1 MKRIFSSLALAC
13 FVSLSLAACA
23 APTGGTENAS
33 TSSEAALT
41 EAHLEKSRI
50 QVFGAKN
57 TQHDNVGQCVIDATK
72 FRVTYDNAALPAGTT
87 ITLHVGESGY
97 DQYFIGDGFGWAS
110 GQKVWWQN
118 LRDLPMSAG
127 GGAAGSWS
135 AELDVNGYGRSYNTP
150 DNDFAREPFAPEI
163 QFVFR
168 LALPDGRVLWDN
180 RLHQN
185 YGATAFCSGPGGETV
200 PLASWGPF

>member
-1 MKRIFSSLALAC
+1 MNRTFSALALGSFLALA
-13 FVSLSLAACA
+13 LAACA
-23 APTGGTENAS
+23 APTADADNAS

-41 EAHLEKSRI
+41 DAHLEKSRI

-87 ITLHVGESGY
+87 VTLHVGESGY
-97 DQYFIGDGFGWAS
+97 DQSFIGDGFGWGS
-110 GQKVWWQN
+110 GRKVWWQN
-118 LRDLPMSAG
+118 LRDLPMNDS
-127 GGAAGSWS
+127 GGAWS

-150 DNDFAREPFAPEI
+150 DNDFGREFYAPEI
-163 QFVFR
+163 EFVFR
-168 LALPDGRVLWDN
+168 IELPDGRVLWDN

-185 YGATAFCSGPGGETV
+185 YVADAFCSGPGGETV

>member
-1 MKRIFSSLALAC
+1 MNRFLSIASVFTLLAPLT
-13 FVSLSLAACA
+13 FAACA
-23 APTGGTENAS
+23 APTSDGES
-33 TSSEAALT
+33 TSTSAEAALT
-41 EAHLEKSRI
+41 ETHLEKSQV

-72 FRVTYDNAALPAGTT
+72 FRVTYDNATLPAGTKL
-87 ITLHVGESGY
+87 TLHIGESGY

-118 LRDLPMSAG
+118 ARDVAMS
-127 GGAAGSWS
+127 AAGSTWT
-135 AELDVNGYGRSYNTP
+135 AEIDVNGYGRSYNTP
-150 DNDFAREPFAPEI
+150 DNDFAREAFAPEI

-168 LALPDGRVLWDN
+168 LELPDGRVQWDN
-180 RLHQN
+180 RLNRN
-185 YGATAFCSGPGGETV
+185 YGATAFCSGPGGASV